1 MFLAKPQH
9 NKMALIL
16 FSFLH
21 DEGIEVS
28 KEHGRT
34 TVLNSTQLN
43 WPRHVTL
50 TAKRDQKK
58 GKKATAYQYPL
69 SLI

>member
-34 TVLNSTQLN
+34 ELKQGT
-43 WPRHVTL
+43 
-50 TAKRDQKK
+50 D
-58 GKKATAYQYPL
+58 
-69 SLI
+69 